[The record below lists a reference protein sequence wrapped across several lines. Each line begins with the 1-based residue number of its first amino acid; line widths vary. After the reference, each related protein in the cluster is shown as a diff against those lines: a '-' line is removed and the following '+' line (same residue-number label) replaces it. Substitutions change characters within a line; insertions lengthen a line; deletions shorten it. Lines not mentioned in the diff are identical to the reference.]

1 MALLP
6 TLAENAQPASGS
18 RLVDCPHCQGII
30 DALPFYVLLVDENH
44 TIISA
49 NHRVAETYGPNAS
62 CGAFCPRVIHGVEA
76 FAGCPLEQAAL
87 ERRPIET
94 EFYDAASARW
104 MASAVYPTDFQSA
117 HGARVFLHFAR
128 DITEEKRVAAELSR
142 SLEHHRALGQLLQR
156 LNACTSAEE
165 CLDALLDVT
174 LGLSWM
180 GLGKRAM
187 AFLMEAGTLRLVA
200 CKNVD
205 PVAKTR
211 CGRVPRGEC
220 VCGRVADTGRPLVL
234 SRRDLQASRVGHF
247 GEGDHGHAS
256 LPLTHEG
263 AVLGVATFY
272 LEADQE
278 LDLHQTAFLKAATGV
293 AAANIAEQISR
304 REAREAQERASQLER
319 SLLERV
325 LQTQEDER
333 KRLARDLHDDLGQ
346 ALSVLLLELAS
357 SSPTALS
364 TEFRAHLAQSL
375 RDLTG
380 KVYGL
385 SRDLRPA
392 ILDDL
397 GLDSAI
403 SHHVASLS
411 ERTGLAVDYQ
421 FVSQPEIDARLP
433 PVVELTLYRVAQEAL
448 ANVIR
453 HAATS
458 HASVILLRGQTEATL
473 VVEDD
478 GRGFDVSATRNRQG
492 PGGLGLTGMKERLEL
507 VSGKLVIDSVPGRGT
522 SIKATI
528 PIGP

>member
-1 MALLP
+1 LCPKALLHATTARSIETERMVSIGRPVMASASSSRAAARPDPARANERAIRRCAGCGHEGGDLCSCQMALLP

-220 VCGRVADTGRPLVL
+220 VCGRVADTGRPLV
-234 SRRDLQASRVGHF
+234 
-247 GEGDHGHAS
+247 
-256 LPLTHEG
+256 
-263 AVLGVATFY
+263 
-272 LEADQE
+272 
-278 LDLHQTAFLKAATGV
+278 
-293 AAANIAEQISR
+293 QI
-304 REAREAQERASQLER
+304 
-319 SLLERV
+319 
-325 LQTQEDER
+325 
-333 KRLARDLHDDLGQ
+333 G
-346 ALSVLLLELAS
+346 
-357 SSPTALS
+357 
-364 TEFRAHLAQSL
+364 RAH
-375 RDLTG
+375 
-380 KVYGL
+380 V
-385 SRDLRPA
+385 
-392 ILDDL
+392 
-397 GLDSAI
+397 
-403 SHHVASLS
+403 
-411 ERTGLAVDYQ
+411 
-421 FVSQPEIDARLP
+421 
-433 PVVELTLYRVAQEAL
+433 
-448 ANVIR
+448 
-453 HAATS
+453 
-458 HASVILLRGQTEATL
+458 
-473 VVEDD
+473 
-478 GRGFDVSATRNRQG
+478 
-492 PGGLGLTGMKERLEL
+492 
-507 VSGKLVIDSVPGRGT
+507 
-522 SIKATI
+522 
-528 PIGP
+528 